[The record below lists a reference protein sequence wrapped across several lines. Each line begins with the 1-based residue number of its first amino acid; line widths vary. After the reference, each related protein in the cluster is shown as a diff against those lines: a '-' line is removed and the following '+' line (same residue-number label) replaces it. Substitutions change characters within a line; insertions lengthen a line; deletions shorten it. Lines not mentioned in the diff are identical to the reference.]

1 MKVKVIFTGAYPIGN
16 VTAHRVHNICKGLIA
31 NKAEV
36 EVLLMK
42 PAEKANAIRNQDT
55 SGYHEGIHYRYI
67 RGKNIRSSNFLKR
80 RWDDFLSAVATIFH
94 VLLNKSNS
102 DAIIVIGPSFDM
114 RLFIP
119 FAAKCSGIKTVLE
132 INEYP
137 FVTLA
142 NSYWTRFQKFVLF
155 HLIFPAYNG
164 FIVISEELGTLID
177 KYKSTRS
184 LRIKI
189 PILASSHSQD
199 VKSNSPLEHPYLIHS
214 GSISEEKD
222 GMSGIL
228 KAFALAREHISDP
241 IKLVVTGDAKN
252 APEFPRILKLTSKL
266 GIQDN
271 VIFTE
276 FLESEEMTR
285 YLDHAQL
292 AIINKLNTE
301 QNQYC
306 FPTKLAVYAAHKIPV
321 IATKIGESKHF
332 LIDNFNAFL
341 VEEGSPELIAKKMIY
356 ALNRSEEIS
365 KIANN
370 AYNLVTKEFNITRNG
385 KLLYSFLNDLLE

>member
-16 VTAHRVHNICKGLIA
+16 VTTHRVHNICKGLIA

-42 PAEKANAIRNQDT
+42 PTEAANAIRNQDT
-55 SGYHEGIHYRYI
+55 RGCHEGIHYRYI
-67 RGKNIRSSNFLKR
+67 RGKNTRSSNFLKR

-94 VLLNKSNS
+94 VLRNQTNS
-102 DAIIVIGPSFDM
+102 DAIIVIGPSFDI
-114 RLFIP
+114 RLLIP

-137 FVTLA
+137 FIIRA
-142 NSYWTRFQKFVLF
+142 NSYWTRLQKFVLL
-155 HLIFPAYNG
+155 HLFFPAYNG

-177 KYKSTRS
+177 SYKSSQS

-189 PILASSHSQD
+189 SILVSSHSQD
-199 VKSNSPLEHPYLIHS
+199 VKSNSPLEQPYLIHS

-228 KAFALAREHISDP
+228 KAFALAGKHIPYP

-252 APEFPRILKLTSKL
+252 APEFPRILKLISKL

-271 VIFTE
+271 VIFTG
-276 FLESEEMTR
+276 FLESEELTR
-285 YLDHAQL
+285 YLEHAQL
-292 AIINKLNTE
+292 AIINKLNTK

-321 IATKIGESKHF
+321 IATTIGESKHF

-341 VEEGSPELIAKKMIY
+341 VEEGSSELIAEKIVY
-356 ALNRSEEIS
+356 ALSRPEEKS

-370 AYNLVTKEFNITRNG
+370 AYNLTTKEFNITRNG